1 MKSVQESKNS
11 MYLAT
16 KDFNAAN
23 VAILNPLP
31 NYAALSTALNSYIAQ
46 IQSFGEKQQ
55 FDQKG
60 VAENKSQYRKTLV
73 MLGADTSRK
82 ITAYAKF
89 TNNQVLLSETKYTES
104 DLNKMADTSLRD
116 AVQGIYDRAQSNL
129 TALTPYGITAATQ
142 TSLQNAI
149 NSFVTSIPKP
159 RLSIADKKQT
169 TDQLANLFKQADAT
183 LDSIDTLVEIVRLS
197 QPNFYKGY
205 KAARKIVDTGNG
217 SLAVKGLVTDA
228 MSGEPLKGVT
238 LSFSMEGNNGLAR
251 AAKAATEKV
260 IKKTAEKGG
269 FNIKSLPSGM
279 YSVTIKKVGYADKVE
294 TVAVADGELTELK
307 IQLSKN

>member
-1 MKSVQESKNS
+1 MNSGQESKNS
-11 MYLAT
+11 MYLAS
-16 KDFNAAN
+16 KDYMAANAA
-23 VAILNPLP
+23 ILTPLP
-31 NYAALSTALNSYIAQ
+31 NYSGLSTAFLGYITQ
-46 IQSFGEKQQ
+46 IQTYGEKQQ

-73 MLGADTSRK
+73 LLAADTSRK

-89 TNNQVLLSETKYTES
+89 ANNQVLLSEIKYTES
-104 DLNKMADTSLRD
+104 DLNRIADTSLRD
-116 AVQGIYDRAQSNL
+116 AAQGIYDRAQSNL
-129 TALTPYGITAATQ
+129 TALATYGVTAATQ

-169 TDQLANLFKQADAT
+169 TTQLANLFKQADAT

-205 KAARKIVDTGNG
+205 KAARKIVETGNG

-228 MSGEPLKGVT
+228 TSGEGLKGVS
-238 LSFSMEGNNGLAR
+238 LSFVLDGNGTK
-251 AAKAATEKV
+251 AKTAKV
-260 IKKTAEKGG
+260 AEPIIKKTADKGG
-269 FNIKSLPSGM
+269 FNIKSLPAGM
-279 YSVTIKKVGYADKVE
+279 YTVTITKTGYVDQIVSI
-294 TVAVADGELTELK
+294 AVSDGDLTELN